1 MRKVVIIDGL
11 RSPVIKFG
19 GVLKGVNIVDI
30 SSDVVKALLGRN
42 NIGKVDEVVVGCV
55 ISAGLGQNIARQIV
69 LKAGLSE
76 STSACTVNKVCG
88 SGLKSLE
95 FAFNAIALGNSDVV
109 LAGGVED
116 LSNAPYLLPR
126 GVRFDGLKFGDFKIE
141 DSIYKDALVDTL
153 SGTVMGLTAEYL
165 AEMYGITREMQDEFA
180 YNSHTKASVA
190 RDSGYFDDEIYPL
203 SVVDRKTKNEIIVSS
218 DEEIR
223 DNLTLEKLSTLRPI
237 FKEGGTITAG
247 NSSSLNDGVCFL
259 ILAGEDVAQR
269 MGIDPLAYIGGFKSV
284 GLEPLRMGFG
294 AYLAIEEIIKKFS
307 LIPSEIDFIET
318 NEAFAAQ
325 ALTVLKA
332 LYKNYRIKDDII
344 NVKGGAVAIGHPF
357 AVSGARIL
365 LTLARLMKIN
375 NKHKGI
381 SSLCVGGGQGI
392 ASYLYR

>member
-1 MRKVVIIDGL
+1 MRRVAIVDGL
-11 RSPVIKFG
+11 RSPIFKLG
-19 GVLKGVNIVDI
+19 GAMKGLDIVGI
-30 SSDVVKALLGRN
+30 SSDIVKALLGRN
-42 NIGKVDEVVVGCV
+42 NIDEVDEVVVGSV

-76 STSACTVNKVCG
+76 NIPACTVNKVCG

-95 FAFNAIALGNSDVV
+95 FAFNAISLGNSDVV

-165 AEMYGITREMQDEFA
+165 AEMHEITREMQDEFA
-180 YNSHTKASVA
+180 YNSHMKARAA

-203 SVVDRKTKNEIIVSS
+203 SLVDKKTNSKSTISS

-223 DNLTLEKLSTLRPI
+223 DNLTLDKLSALRPI

-247 NSSSLNDGVCFL
+247 NSSSLNDGACFL
-259 ILAGEDVAQR
+259 ILAGDDVMQK
-269 MGIDPLAYIGGFKSV
+269 MGIEPLAYVGGFRSV
-284 GLEPLRMGFG
+284 GLSPLHMGFG
-294 AYLAIEEIIKKFS
+294 AYLAIDEIIKKFS

-318 NEAFAAQ
+318 NEAFSAQ

-332 LYKNYRIKDDII
+332 LYENYGTKDNIV
-344 NVKGGAVAIGHPF
+344 NVKGGAIAIGHPF

-375 NKHKGI
+375 NKRKGI
-381 SSLCVGGGQGI
+381 ASLCVGGGQGI